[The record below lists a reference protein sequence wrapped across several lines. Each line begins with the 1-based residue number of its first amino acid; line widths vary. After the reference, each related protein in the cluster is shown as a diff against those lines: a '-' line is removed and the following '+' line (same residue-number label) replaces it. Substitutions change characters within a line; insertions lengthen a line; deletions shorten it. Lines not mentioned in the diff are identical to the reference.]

1 MCPSGVNSSLFA
13 HLRSSACA
21 TLSPQCPAGGYATC
35 VSWRRYRHRRA
46 ARILSSSMLRLMVL
60 FRRAAWRAF
69 QHDAFATAKAAAY
82 SSILTL
88 FPGFLLLA
96 SILAASN
103 QTAEFTREISYAVGR
118 VLPAGTTALAQ
129 AYLNTSNIRPVRV
142 IFSAS
147 LVMITAASGVLVSWM
162 SAFRRAYGI
171 QGNPWGFWK
180 ERAMAFLLIPLSL
193 IPLAFATIL
202 VGFGNQ
208 LQNWLAVHT
217 IYELR

>member
-1 MCPSGVNSSLFA
+1 
-13 HLRSSACA
+13 
-21 TLSPQCPAGGYATC
+21 
-35 VSWRRYRHRRA
+35 
-46 ARILSSSMLRLMVL
+46 MLRLMVL

-142 IFSAS
+142 IFSCKS
-147 LVMITAASGVLVSWM
+147 MTD
-162 SAFRRAYGI
+162 
-171 QGNPWGFWK
+171 
-180 ERAMAFLLIPLSL
+180 
-193 IPLAFATIL
+193 
-202 VGFGNQ
+202 
-208 LQNWLAVHT
+208 
-217 IYELR
+217 